1 LAALHLLY
9 ICKTKQKTKQ
19 KQNNHNKY
27 MLSSFRYITEM
38 AGADEKAIVL
48 DELIQVAKYSNMR
61 KTKSTQPDHDTEC
74 IKPSQLYNF
83 YFANMDL
90 ILWLTTEIPL
100 KLLSLQ
106 TFLPCWGN

>member
-1 LAALHLLY
+1 
-9 ICKTKQKTKQ
+9 
-19 KQNNHNKY
+19 

-74 IKPSQLYNF
+74 SYIIFTSPTWTLF
-83 YFANMDL
+83 Y
-90 ILWLTTEIPL
+90 
-100 KLLSLQ
+100 
-106 TFLPCWGN
+106 G